1 MECEKYQVVCEKN
14 LKSLKAGTLN
24 TILPNYLKK
33 ALSDASWDHILSM
46 DDPDLMTE
54 KWLDQFTEILDQ
66 IAPFRQR
73 KVKNS
78 YAPFI
83 DKEVRQKMLLRD
95 LHKKKHT
102 KYKDPKDWLKYKQL
116 RNEVNFEINVKK
128 KSYFSQKL
136 QESKGDIKET
146 WEV

>member
-1 MECEKYQVVCEKN
+1 MRKEPKII
-14 LKSLKAGTLN
+14 KSRDTKHFTPELF
-24 TILPNYLKK
+24 KK
-33 ALSDASWDHILSM
+33 AVSDASWDHILSM

-83 DKEVRQKMLLRD
+83 DKELRQKMLLRY
-95 LHKKKHT
+95 KKKEKT
-102 KYKDPKDWLKYKQL
+102 Y
-116 RNEVNFEINVKK
+116 
-128 KSYFSQKL
+128 
-136 QESKGDIKET
+136 
-146 WEV
+146 

>member
-1 MECEKYQVVCEKN
+1 
-14 LKSLKAGTLN
+14 
-24 TILPNYLKK
+24 
-33 ALSDASWDHILSM
+33 M

-83 DKEVRQKMLLRD
+83 DKELRQKMLLRD
-95 LHKKKHT
+95 LHKKNILSTRIQKIGSNINNLEM
-102 KYKDPKDWLKYKQL
+102 KSILK
-116 RNEVNFEINVKK
+116 
-128 KSYFSQKL
+128 
-136 QESKGDIKET
+136 
-146 WEV
+146 

>member
-1 MECEKYQVVCEKN
+1 
-14 LKSLKAGTLN
+14 
-24 TILPNYLKK
+24 
-33 ALSDASWDHILSM
+33 M

-83 DKEVRQKMLLRD
+83 DKELKGCSFLVEPSLGLVLKSSFCNFNCLNDPLR
-95 LHKKKHT
+95 
-102 KYKDPKDWLKYKQL
+102 YWS
-116 RNEVNFEINVKK
+116 V
-128 KSYFSQKL
+128 
-136 QESKGDIKET
+136 
-146 WEV
+146 